1 MRNHSIRPRRSRA
14 ATTFVVL
21 VLAVALSD
29 CGLDEIQTPSLE
41 GPAEFG
47 LSLAMTAT
55 PDVITADGFST
66 SLITATLR
74 DQNGRVVAGRD
85 IFFHISDANGFSAD
99 IGSLRT
105 SNGPGTGA
113 TVRTDA
119 QGVAAVVYE
128 APARTDATANQT
140 VLVVAR
146 PVGNDANTINYRQV
160 RIELRSAEPR
170 FFPQAGATTPICD
183 FTVQV
188 TGKSTCTGAKTCTI
202 PVGTPVL
209 FQSTSFVADGTIIRY
224 YWNFGNGTTADH
236 PDVSTVYR
244 IPLVYVVTHVVT
256 SNTGGVAA
264 CQATLTVK

>member
-14 ATTFVVL
+14 ATALAVL

-29 CGLDEIQTPSLE
+29 CGLDEIQIPTLD

-47 LSLAMTAT
+47 QSLAMTAT

-74 DQNGRVVAGRD
+74 DQNGRAVPGRD
-85 IFFHISDANGFSAD
+85 IFFHVSDANGFSAD

-119 QGVAAVVYE
+119 QGIAAVVYE

-146 PVGNDANTINYRQV
+146 PVGNDANTINYREV
-160 RIELRSAEPR
+160 RIELRSAESR
-170 FFPQAGATTPICD
+170 LFPQAGAVTPVCD
-183 FTVQV
+183 FAVQV
-188 TGKSTCTGAKTCTI
+188 TGKATCTGPKTCTI
-202 PVGTPVL
+202 PVGAPVL
-209 FQSTSFVADGTIIRY
+209 FQSTSFVGGGTIIRY
-224 YWNFGNGTTADH
+224 FWNFGNGKTADN
-236 PDVSTVYR
+236 PDVSTVYT
-244 IPLVYVVTHVVT
+244 IPLTYVVTHVVT

-264 CQATLTVK
+264 CQATFIVK